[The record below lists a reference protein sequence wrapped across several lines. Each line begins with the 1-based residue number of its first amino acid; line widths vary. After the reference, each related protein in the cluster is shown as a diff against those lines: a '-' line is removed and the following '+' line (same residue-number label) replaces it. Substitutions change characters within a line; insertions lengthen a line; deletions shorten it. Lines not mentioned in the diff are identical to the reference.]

1 MTEKEKAIRTLEEQ
15 LEVAKQALFAH
26 DESHEKMLSKYEF
39 IKMFEDGSEDK
50 YKEERQMYLS
60 KIGRLHNDLQIAKR

>member
-1 MTEKEKAIRTLEEQ
+1 
-15 LEVAKQALFAH
+15 
-26 DESHEKMLSKYEF
+26 
-39 IKMFEDGSEDK
+39 MFEDGSEDK